1 MTSIPTFDGFPLVSL
16 TLLIAIY
23 HFYRLIS
30 SGFFN
35 LFLISTFADKFL
47 KTLDDDLLDQYDTL
61 INEPSNDW
69 DIYHWVT
76 GAKETPQQYENK
88 VMEML
93 KRHAQNEDM
102 EVRIRQPDL
111 KF

>member
-1 MTSIPTFDGFPLVSL
+1 
-16 TLLIAIY
+16 
-23 HFYRLIS
+23 
-30 SGFFN
+30 
-35 LFLISTFADKFL
+35 
-47 KTLDDDLLDQYDTL
+47 LLDQYDTL

-69 DIYHWVT
+69 DIYYWVT
-76 GAKETPQQYENK
+76 GAKETPQQYDNK
-88 VMEML
+88 VMDML

>member
-1 MTSIPTFDGFPLVSL
+1 MF
-16 TLLIAIY
+16 
-23 HFYRLIS
+23 
-30 SGFFN
+30 
-35 LFLISTFADKFL
+35 STFADKFL
-47 KTLDDDLLDQYDTL
+47 KTLNDDLLDQYDTL

-69 DIYHWVT
+69 DIYYWVT
-76 GAKETPQQYENK
+76 GVKETPKQYDNK

-93 KRHAQNEDM
+93 KKHAQNEDM